1 MALLVCR
8 TCPRYHRRRSGEFG
22 RRLTSALTALVRNGS
37 SDVAVRGVLC
47 LGGCPRNGVA
57 AVDGPGKARV
67 RFANLTE
74 DDAADLL
81 AAAAAHER
89 CASGEPSELDISDR
103 LRSRISSVTVKRGV
117 QPGAADASPRPP
129 LTGGHPAVVV
139 PREVCG

>member
-8 TCPRYHRRRSGEFG
+8 TCPRYDRRRSGEFG
-22 RRLTSALTALVRNGS
+22 RRLASAITALVRNGS
-37 SDVAVRGVLC
+37 SDIAVRGVLC

-57 AVDGPGKARV
+57 AIDGPGKARV

-89 CASGEPSELDISDR
+89 CASGEPAELDISDR
-103 LRSRISSVTVKRGV
+103 LRGRISSVTLKRGL
-117 QPGAADASPRPP
+117 QPGAAEASRAPAARP
-129 LTGGHPAVVV
+129 
-139 PREVCG
+139 